1 LPAGDLGGELAGEVR
16 VRRSGVPAID
26 RVIGGLGPG
35 LPLVLAGPTGSGR
48 TVLALQVADAAL
60 RDNDIVVFLTAEP
73 PRLLLQHAATLGLD
87 LDRAVAEG
95 QLILLELDPGAPSSL
110 HASGARSLVGAILT
124 EHPSTSLIVVDP
136 FTALTAEIADEAPL
150 RAVTRDLLAATPRA
164 TLVLTVETG
173 TRRLESAVE
182 RVLAEVCGSFLR
194 LARDVA
200 GRRTA
205 TLEKTRAGA
214 GAAETVEFRIGP
226 GGVELVGD
234 LLARGAPEP
243 ASARPP
249 PSQAAAPPT
258 PLEVAPAPEPPAPGR
273 RKILV
278 IDDDAALRRE
288 FAEWLGERHDVVTVA
303 DGFEAMTALLLER
316 PHLIVLDLVLPRV
329 SGFEVLAA
337 LHPLVETT
345 PILAL
350 CEGTE
355 RRGDRLGPL
364 VLGAADVLAKPV
376 PRFELLHKVEMLLHL
391 VGARR
396 PVVDAAHAKALFAA
410 APTRVLDAPGFRERV
425 HRARD
430 FGSRFGLPS
439 ALVTVE
445 APSLEVADALA
456 SAAERSLR
464 VEDALLLASKRRLVL
479 LLVAAERSQADP
491 VLERIVR
498 LASLER
504 EASEA
509 LRWRVFDVQDG
520 GSDVRSLF
528 GDRQGEPGDGS

>member
-1 LPAGDLGGELAGEVR
+1 VR

-73 PRLLLQHAATLGLD
+73 PGLLLQHAATLGLD
-87 LDRAVAEG
+87 LDRAVANG
-95 QLILLELDPGAPSSL
+95 QLILLELDPNAPSSL
-110 HASGARSLVGAILT
+110 NASGARSLVGAILA

-150 RAVTRDLLAATPRA
+150 RAVARDLLAATPRA

-173 TRRLESAVE
+173 VRRLESALE

-194 LARDVA
+194 LARDGS

-226 GGVELVGD
+226 RGVELAGEPG
-234 LLARGAPEP
+234 RGALDAASPGPVPQEAPPRARVAPPEG
-243 ASARPP
+243 APP
-249 PSQAAAPPT
+249 PGDG
-258 PLEVAPAPEPPAPGR
+258 PGR

-278 IDDDAALRRE
+278 IDDDAALRTE
-288 FAEWLGERHDVVTVA
+288 FAQWLGERHDVVPVA
-303 DGFEAMTALLLER
+303 DGFEAMTALLRER

-329 SGFEVLAA
+329 SGYEVLAA

-350 CEGTE
+350 CEGVE

-376 PRFELLHKVEMLLHL
+376 PRFELLHKVETLLHL
-391 VGARR
+391 AGTRR
-396 PVVDAAHAKALFAA
+396 PVVDPAYARALFAA
-410 APTRVLDAPGFRERV
+410 GPTRVLGAPEFRERV

-430 FGSRFGLPS
+430 FGARFGVPS
-439 ALVTVE
+439 VLVAIE
-445 APSLEVADALA
+445 APSLEAADALA

-479 LLVAAERSQADP
+479 LLVAAEGAQADP
-491 VLERIVR
+491 VVERLVR

-504 EASEA
+504 EAA
-509 LRWRVFDVQDG
+509 GLRWTVFDAQEG
-520 GSDVRSLF
+520 GSDWRSLF
-528 GDRQGEPGDGS
+528 ADREEEAAGDDS

>member
-1 LPAGDLGGELAGEVR
+1 M
-16 VRRSGVPAID
+16 RRSGVPAID

-48 TVLALQVADAAL
+48 TVLALQVAEAAL

-73 PRLLLQHAATLGLD
+73 PGLLLQHAATLGLA

-95 QLILLELDPGAPSSL
+95 QLILLELDPNAPSSL
-110 HASGARSLVGAILT
+110 NAAGARSLVGAILA

-173 TRRLESAVE
+173 VRRLESAVE
-182 RVLAEVCGSFLR
+182 RVLAEVCGSLLR
-194 LARDVA
+194 LARDGA

-214 GAAETVEFRIGP
+214 GATESVEFRIGP
-226 GGVELVGD
+226 RGVELVAELPG
-234 LLARGAPEP
+234 RGAPGAPSPGAPLHEMPELSASP
-243 ASARPP
+243 ATPAIAPP
-249 PSQAAAPPT
+249 PGGGT
-258 PLEVAPAPEPPAPGR
+258 PGR
-273 RKILV
+273 RRVLV
-278 IDDDAALRRE
+278 IDDDAALRTE
-288 FAEWLGERHDVVTVA
+288 FAQWLGEHHDVVTVA
-303 DGFEAMTALLLER
+303 DGFEAMTALLRDR

-329 SGFEVLAA
+329 SGYEVLAA

-350 CEGTE
+350 CEGIE

-376 PRFELLHKVEMLLHL
+376 PRFELLHKVETLLHL

-396 PVVDAAHAKALFAA
+396 PVVDPAYARALFAA
-410 APTRVLDAPGFRERV
+410 GPTRVLGSPEFRDRV

-430 FGSRFGLPS
+430 FGARFGVPS
-439 ALVTVE
+439 VLVAIE
-445 APSLEVADALA
+445 APSVEAADALA

-479 LLVAAERSQADP
+479 LLVAAEGAQANP
-491 VLERIVR
+491 VVERLVR
-498 LASLER
+498 QASVER
-504 EASEA
+504 EAAEI
-509 LRWRVFDVQDG
+509 RWTVFDAQEG
-520 GSDVRSLF
+520 GSDWRALF
-528 GDRQGEPGDGS
+528 TDREEEAGDGS